1 MNDRRAWAAIASF
14 PPHPQNVR
22 HARRITRTALA
33 AWGAPD
39 LIDSAEMLVSELVTN
54 ALRYG
59 CGPVDLTLALTGQCL
74 RIAVTDEGTSLP
86 APREAGED
94 AQSGRG
100 LSIVE
105 TLADSWEVVVRL
117 TGKTVT
123 CELAVQPVTQ
133 PAPVGSEPTGDAVD
147 LMDPTAP
154 AGSAPPAPAAVAVG
168 AGVTAGSRRPRG
180 RSSGEAGA

>member
-1 MNDRRAWAAIASF
+1 MNNRRAWAAIASF

-54 ALRYG
+54 ALQYG
-59 CGPVDLTLALTGQCL
+59 RGPVDLTLALTGQSL

-86 APREAGED
+86 VPRTADAD

-100 LSIVE
+100 LSIVD

-123 CELAVQPVTQ
+123 CVLAVK
-133 PAPVGSEPTGDAVD
+133 
-147 LMDPTAP
+147 
-154 AGSAPPAPAAVAVG
+154 PAAVSAG
-168 AGVTAGSRRPRG
+168 AATSADAQRPRV
-180 RSSGEAGA
+180 RSSGEHGA

>member
-1 MNDRRAWAAIASF
+1 MNNRRAWAAIASF

-54 ALRYG
+54 AFQYG
-59 CGPVDLTLALTGQCL
+59 RGPVDLTLALTGRSL

-86 APREAGED
+86 VPREAAED

-100 LSIVE
+100 LAIVE
-105 TLADSWEVVVRL
+105 MLADSWEVVVRL

-123 CELAVQPVTQ
+123 CVLVLQ
-133 PAPVGSEPTGDAVD
+133 
-147 LMDPTAP
+147 PTAP
-154 AGSAPPAPAAVAVG
+154 DPQWTGTAGESEPLG
-168 AGVTAGSRRPRG
+168 AGPLGVEPVQAGAGTGAVRRRRVRP
-180 RSSGEAGA
+180 SGEHGA

>member
-39 LIDSAEMLVSELVTN
+39 LTDSAEMVVSELVTN
-54 ALRYG
+54 AMQYG
-59 CGPVDLTLALTGQCL
+59 RGPVDLTLALSERSL
-74 RIAVTDEGTSLP
+74 RIAVSDEGTSLP

-105 TLADSWEVVVRL
+105 TLAESWEVVVRL

-123 CELAVQPVTQ
+123 CVLAAQ
-133 PAPVGSEPTGDAVD
+133 PAEAANATPSVELKPVAALGPATGK
-147 LMDPTAP
+147 LP
-154 AGSAPPAPAAVAVG
+154 AGAG
-168 AGVTAGSRRPRG
+168 AGAGGRPHQV
-180 RSSGEAGA
+180 RSSGEPGA